1 MSLRVRSRQGSV
13 RINVAVRVY
22 LSVANLGS
30 VEPAVPVGRQLAAFW
45 SALRLLLGGPI
56 SALLVH

>member
-1 MSLRVRSRQGSV
+1 M

-22 LSVANLGS
+22 LSVANLGG